1 MARGTNT
8 GEAAQESASYLRRKK
23 PVRVSRGLRDWRQL
37 PLRRIAIA
45 LLVAAL
51 GVTSAYSV
59 DRYLRTDQRFEFA
72 ADGSGLLVSGLNYVK
87 PEEVRAVFQADFG
100 KNLFD
105 VPLEER
111 RRQLDSLPWVEQ
123 ATVARVWTDH
133 IWAHIEERRPV
144 AFVRV
149 NEKDK
154 NRETT
159 RLLDA
164 NGVFLNLPGET
175 RLTLPVVSG
184 ITPAM
189 AIPERQT
196 RIRLYLELLSAL
208 DSDEPRWSS
217 MISEVDVA
225 DPENAKA
232 TAVYHGEAI
241 ELQMGDEYFRHRFEV
256 FLQNFPAWKQKYGV
270 VRMVD
275 LRFQGQVALEH
286 DPVAQR

>member
-1 MARGTNT
+1 MARGTKN
-8 GEAAQESASYLRRKK
+8 GEAVQESSSYLRRKK
-23 PVRVSRGLRDWRQL
+23 PVRVSRGLGDWRQL
-37 PLRRIAIA
+37 PLRRIVIG
-45 LLVAAL
+45 LLLAAL

-59 DRYLRTDQRFEFA
+59 DRFLHTDQRFDFS

-87 PEEVRAVFQADFG
+87 AEEVRAIFQADFG

-111 RRQLDSLPWVEQ
+111 RQQLSSLPWVEQ
-123 ATVARVWTDH
+123 ATVARVWTNH
-133 IWAHIEERRPV
+133 IWAHVEERRPV

-149 NEKDK
+149 SEKAK

-159 RLLDA
+159 RLVDA
-164 NGVFLNLPGET
+164 NGVFLKLPGEA

-189 AIPERQT
+189 AVEERQS

-208 DSDEPRWSS
+208 DSSEPRWSS

-232 TAVYHGEAI
+232 TAVYHGEAV

-256 FLQNFPAWKQKYGV
+256 FLQNFPAWKQKYGL

-275 LRFQGQVALEH
+275 LRFKGQVALEH
-286 DPVAQR
+286 DPVAQQ

>member
-1 MARGTNT
+1 MARDTN
-8 GEAAQESASYLRRKK
+8 GEAAQESSSYLRRKK
-23 PVRVSRGLRDWRQL
+23 PVRVSRRLGDWRQL
-37 PLRRIAIA
+37 PLRRIAIV
-45 LLVAAL
+45 LLVASL

-59 DRYLRTDQRFEFA
+59 DRFLHTDQRFEFA
-72 ADGSGLLVSGLNYVK
+72 PDGSGLLVSGLGYVK
-87 PEEVRAVFQADFG
+87 TEEVQAIFQPDFG

-111 RRQLDSLPWVEQ
+111 RRQIASLPWVEQ
-123 ATVARVWTDH
+123 ATVARVWTRQV
-133 IWAHIEERRPV
+133 WAHIEERRPV

-149 NEKDK
+149 SEKG

-159 RLLDA
+159 RLVDS
-164 NGVFLNLPGET
+164 NGVFLNLPGEA
-175 RLTLPVVSG
+175 RLALPVVSG

-189 AIPERQT
+189 AVGERQR
-196 RIRLYLELLSAL
+196 RIQIYLELLAAL
-208 DSDEPRWSS
+208 DSAEPHYSS

-225 DPENAKA
+225 DPQNAKA
-232 TAVYHGEAI
+232 TAAYHGEAV

-256 FLQNFPAWKQKYGV
+256 FRQNYPAWKQKYGV

-286 DPVAQR
+286 DGVAQR